1 MPGHHPPQHK
11 PAVVASRVAKVLE
24 RVTQDFMAAELGMP
38 VRQVRR
44 HLRDVRQVGLRDV
57 TALVSVGPSLDLYVA
72 YSYAR
77 PLIDAITRRY
87 AAELSVADDEWDLYA
102 RETALDVVNV
112 IVGNSTAELAAAG
125 ELLTLSPPILML
137 GARTIC
143 GGPGSV
149 FVVLELELDGGT
161 LSIALVGPRHL
172 FDDHLNYNG

>member
-1 MPGHHPPQHK
+1 MTGHSHHPPR
-11 PAVVASRVAKVLE
+11 PAVVATRVAKVLE
-24 RVTQDFMAAELGMP
+24 RVTQSFLATELGMP
-38 VRQVRR
+38 VRHVRR
-44 HLRDVRQVGLRDV
+44 HLRHVRQVGLRDV

-72 YSYAR
+72 YSYER
-77 PLIDAITRRY
+77 PLIDRITRRY
-87 AAELSVADDEWDLYA
+87 TAELEVPDDEWELYV

-143 GGPGSV
+143 GGPRSV